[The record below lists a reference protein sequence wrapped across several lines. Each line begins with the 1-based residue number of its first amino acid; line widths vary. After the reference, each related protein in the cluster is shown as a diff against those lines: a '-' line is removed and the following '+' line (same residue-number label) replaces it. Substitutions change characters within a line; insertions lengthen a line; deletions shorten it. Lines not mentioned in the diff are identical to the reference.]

1 MSTELPSVTFDAE
14 FLKTTYL
21 SSDEEIAGAEHVA
34 NLMPFTFENSLKGD
48 THSLMLLMC
57 RTYMHGV
64 RDAEL
69 VEAKR
74 RVKGAA

>member
-34 NLMPFTFENSLKGD
+34 SLMPSTVDFALKGD
-48 THSLMLLMC
+48 RRSLMLLLC
-57 RTYMHGV
+57 RTYHHGLTDGFLDGIRKV
-64 RDAEL
+64 VA
-69 VEAKR
+69 
-74 RVKGAA
+74 